1 MIGADVHVEQVQ
13 PVFFFFIFAFVMV
26 LGLAGLAVW
35 IWALVDC
42 IRVPDDRYFRSG
54 NKLVWVL
61 VIALL
66 QVIGAIVYLVAG
78 RPDKADRERWGA
90 GSGSATPVPPAG
102 PPGSASM
109 PPPPPG

>member
-1 MIGADVHVEQVQ
+1 MIGADVHVEQTP
-13 PVFFFFIFAFVMV
+13 PVFFFVIFAFVMV

-78 RPDKADRERWGA
+78 RPDKADRARWGS
-90 GSGSATPVPPAG
+90 GPGSAAPPSPAG
-102 PPGSASM
+102 PTGSTTM

>member
-1 MIGADVHVEQVQ
+1 MIAADVHVEQVQ
-13 PVFFFFIFAFVMV
+13 PLFFLVFFAFVMV

-66 QVIGAIVYLVAG
+66 QAIGAIVYLVAG
-78 RPDKADRERWGA
+78 RPDKADRDRWG
-90 GSGSATPVPPAG
+90 SGPSSAAPPSPAG
-102 PPGSASM
+102 APGSASM